1 MRGVVEPGTQYV
13 VSVRAF
19 NDVDK
24 GPVIYDLVYTASSQ
38 GALYVPTLYYLSIYR
53 LSRVIVCSELWTQRS
68 GMIPICLHEFPV
80 MNTFQFQTIWSEM
93 YVKMRRLFTSL
104 IVIYLLLQLPIL
116 IALYTEIDYDVLF
129 LFTKTEILAN
139 WEIMKI

>member
-1 MRGVVEPGTQYV
+1 
-13 VSVRAF
+13 
-19 NDVDK
+19 
-24 GPVIYDLVYTASSQ
+24 
-38 GALYVPTLYYLSIYR
+38 
-53 LSRVIVCSELWTQRS
+53 
-68 GMIPICLHEFPV
+68 
-80 MNTFQFQTIWSEM
+80 M

-139 WEIMKI
+139 